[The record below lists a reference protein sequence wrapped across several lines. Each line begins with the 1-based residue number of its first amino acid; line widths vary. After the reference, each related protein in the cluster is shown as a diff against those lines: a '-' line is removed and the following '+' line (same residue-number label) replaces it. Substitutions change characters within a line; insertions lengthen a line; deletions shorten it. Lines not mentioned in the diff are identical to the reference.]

1 MKVTEKQIVKKCLII
16 NNKLTRQ
23 DDTPL
28 LEGLAEKK
36 LKVIVNIQKRAI
48 KLFNENITR
57 LHYNKKRLLKH
68 TLSEL
73 IRLQIWFKIE
83 LEKSGKE

>member
-1 MKVTEKQIVKKCLII
+1 MKSPII
-16 NNKLTRQ
+16 NIKLTGRN
-23 DDTPL
+23 DTSPTL
-28 LEGLAEKK
+28 GGIAEKK

-48 KLFNENITR
+48 KLFNRDIAK
-57 LHYNKKRLLKH
+57 LHYNKNRLMKH

-83 LEKSGKE
+83 LEKSGKS